1 MQYDMASSQKHIQD
15 TTPSMANHDEARPGI
30 ESYPLVFTG
39 ATGEYFRI
47 WIVNVFLTIVTL
59 GVYAAWAKV
68 RTRQYF
74 YANTRLAGQVFSYL
88 GNPTAIL
95 KGNLI
100 IGGGVVIYLVV
111 KEFVPM
117 FAGII
122 GMLLYLA
129 LPFLIY
135 KSLRFN
141 ARNSAYRNIR
151 LRFLGTL
158 GEAYTTYILY
168 PILIPFTLGT
178 IVPYW
183 EFRRKKYF
191 FNNLAFGTTGAVFNG
206 RPGPFYLAYFMVF
219 LMFIGL
225 IFLIGIFAA
234 GGAALIA
241 FKHMASSA
249 YPRFPKGFFMLILA
263 AYPIILATIFAVQQY
278 LYGKLMNYCWG
289 ETRMGK
295 LRFQSTL
302 SVWRL
307 IWIRIS
313 SLFAIVFTIGLL
325 VPWVK
330 IRRIKYILEN
340 ITVVAEGSF
349 DTFTASI
356 EPDEKSAI
364 GDAATDFFDI
374 DIGL

>member
-1 MQYDMASSQKHIQD
+1 MH
-15 TTPSMANHDEARPGI
+15 
-30 ESYPLVFTG
+30 
-39 ATGEYFRI
+39 
-47 WIVNVFLTIVTL
+47 
-59 GVYAAWAKV
+59 
-68 RTRQYF
+68 
-74 YANTRLAGQVFSYL
+74 
-88 GNPTAIL
+88 
-95 KGNLI
+95 
-100 IGGGVVIYLVV
+100 
-111 KEFVPM
+111 
-117 FAGII
+117 
-122 GMLLYLA
+122 
-129 LPFLIY
+129 
-135 KSLRFN
+135 
-141 ARNSAYRNIR
+141 NSAYRNIR

-191 FNNLAFGTTGAVFNG
+191 FNNLAFGTTGAIFGG

-225 IFLIGIFAA
+225 MFLIGIFTA
-234 GGAALIA
+234 GGTALIA
-241 FKHMASSA
+241 FKHMAFSA
-249 YPRFPKGFFMLILA
+249 HPQFPKGFFMLIFFIV
-263 AYPIILATIFAVQQY
+263 YPILLAMIFAIQQY

-313 SLFAIVFTIGLL
+313 SLFAIIFTIGLL
-325 VPWVK
+325 APWAKV
-330 IRRIKYILEN
+330 RRVRYILEN
-340 ITVVAEGSF
+340 ITVVAEGSL